1 MVLGTA
7 ASVWLK
13 SSNHGGRQ
21 PRQRVPV
28 LNRKDLRAFLWHLS
42 CWECRCAPSGGTF
55 EDRIFF
61 DFSAEGP
68 VQDDYQL
75 RCALGSFRMEETTR
89 VLIVDD
95 FQPFRAWVLS
105 LFRERPTL
113 IAVGEASDGAQAIEK
128 AKELRPDLILLDI
141 GLPKLHGIE
150 VARRVREF
158 SPSSRILFLSQET
171 SREVIEE
178 AMATGAGGYV
188 CKSKSGGE
196 LLP

>member
-1 MVLGTA
+1 
-7 ASVWLK
+7 
-13 SSNHGGRQ
+13 
-21 PRQRVPV
+21 
-28 LNRKDLRAFLWHLS
+28 
-42 CWECRCAPSGGTF
+42 
-55 EDRIFF
+55 
-61 DFSAEGP
+61 
-68 VQDDYQL
+68 
-75 RCALGSFRMEETTR
+75 MEETTR

-188 CKSKSGGE
+188 CKSKAGGE
-196 LLP
+196 LLPAIDAVLIGKQFVSAGRVPSEHTDNGRLGEQG